1 MFNNH
6 VVCLN
11 INNPC
16 SQNVLK
22 LKQEKN
28 RIKSSKLLISVTFVF
43 SKNRN
48 RITEEQKMLQKER

>member
-1 MFNNH
+1 
-6 VVCLN
+6 LN